1 VPFSSFP
8 GCDWLLNGKQ
18 RTAPCGTALLKNS
31 ITYSCA
37 LLADKYIIYYII
49 SRSQQKL
56 ARERELPPRAA
67 EYEIYFV
74 FPNQP
79 QFFLIVFQHPN
90 THLMFLGELSHNND
104 AECWKESD
112 FIDSL
117 SLCCSFFF
125 YCETKVLLVLL
136 LSPFERNFFN
146 AKEPHRFAAFP
157 LASYACHIY
166 LPRDCVFFAINIYMN
181 VDNVCAEWLKT
192 VTHIAGKP
200 MARTNS
206 NPSTL
211 IRAHVLCSR
220 CVH

>member
-8 GCDWLLNGKQ
+8 GCDWLLNGRQ

-56 ARERELPPRAA
+56 ARERGLPPRAA

-79 QFFLIVFQHPN
+79 QFFLILFQHPN
-90 THLMFLGELSHNND
+90 THLMFVGELSRNNE

-117 SLCCSFFF
+117 SVCCSFFF
-125 YCETKVLLVLL
+125 IAKQKFCLCCYSL
-136 LSPFERNFFN
+136 LSSGTF
-146 AKEPHRFAAFP
+146 
-157 LASYACHIY
+157 
-166 LPRDCVFFAINIYMN
+166 
-181 VDNVCAEWLKT
+181 
-192 VTHIAGKP
+192 
-200 MARTNS
+200 
-206 NPSTL
+206 STPKSP
-211 IRAHVLCSR
+211 IVLQLF
-220 CVH
+220 H